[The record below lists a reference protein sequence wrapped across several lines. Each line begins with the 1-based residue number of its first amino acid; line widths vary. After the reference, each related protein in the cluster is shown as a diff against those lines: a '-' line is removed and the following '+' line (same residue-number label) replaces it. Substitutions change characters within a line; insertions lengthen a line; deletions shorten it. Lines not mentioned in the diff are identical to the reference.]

1 MTEEEGT
8 YGILSKRRRRRERTI
23 SYDMVNIESEVDTDV
38 TGYYEV
44 LYTFEDTISET
55 GTGKVRLYV
64 VVTDG
69 GKGTR

>member
-8 YGILSKRRRRRERTI
+8 YGSPAEAQEEAQRTI
-23 SYDMVNIESEVDTDV
+23 SYDRVYIESEVDTDV
-38 TGYYEV
+38 IGSYEV
-44 LYTFEDTISET
+44 LYSFEDTISKT

-69 GKGTR
+69 G